1 MTDFDTAAEAA
12 ALVGDEELKARVE
25 FFASHQDSASGKS
38 LQDLPYFAL
47 SAGAFV
53 YPAETAKFLG
63 TNTGTWGHI
72 NARLGWYIYFRRRSV
87 R

>member
-1 MTDFDTAAEAA
+1 MAEHLNLQSTAR
-12 ALVGDEELKARVE
+12 LLYGQ
-25 FFASHQDSASGKS
+25 F
-38 LQDLPYFAL
+38 FAL